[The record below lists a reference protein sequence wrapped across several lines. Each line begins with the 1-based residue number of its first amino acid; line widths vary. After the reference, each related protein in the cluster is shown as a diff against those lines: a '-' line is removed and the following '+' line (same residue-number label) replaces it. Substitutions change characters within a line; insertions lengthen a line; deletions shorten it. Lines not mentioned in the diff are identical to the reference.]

1 MSTSSVL
8 IRRMVTWMPK
18 VGLAGAAP
26 RRALNSAAAFKVDVF
41 ECDPKGNAV
50 VVSKSREDLARLKA
64 ETSLPIRDFR
74 IFFHRQQQTESSPK
88 PLILSR
94 PSSNCFL
101 LR

>member
-8 IRRMVTWMPK
+8 IRRMARWMPK
-18 VGLAGAAP
+18 VGLC
-26 RRALNSAAAFKVDVF
+26 RTLSSAAAFRVDVF

-64 ETSLPIRDFR
+64 QTSLPIRDFR